1 MYFVGINIADFS
13 EVVKNFTRY
22 LEPSC
27 LHGDSIMKRHPVA
40 VAIAILAVM
49 ASLPAHADI
58 IGFTGPF
65 NPGTWTTTFLGTLN
79 LSAGG
84 GPGSTSFPT
93 STSLTIVG
101 GNTNVAPP
109 AGCTS
114 GLNTCEIDI
123 THTGGL
129 LIKFHWAY
137 TSADVP
143 DFDPFGM
150 LVDGNHITLGA
161 ANGTSGDV
169 LVAPKSTFGW
179 FINCTD
185 CTSGAATAVI
195 TNFVAAPEPAS
206 LVLLGLGL
214 IGLAFLGRSRS

>member
-1 MYFVGINIADFS
+1 LSKFFLLPKAKLLARRIN
-13 EVVKNFTRY
+13 
-22 LEPSC
+22 
-27 LHGDSIMKRHPVA
+27 MKRHLLA

-49 ASLPAHADI
+49 TSLPVRADI

-84 GPGSTSFPT
+84 GPGSTT
-93 STSLTIVG
+93 QTATMLTIVG
-101 GNTNVAPP
+101 GNTGIAPP
-109 AGCTS
+109 ALGCTS

-137 TSADVP
+137 STTDDP
-143 DFDPFGM
+143 GFDPFGM
-150 LVDGNHITLGA
+150 LVDGSHVNLATVSGA
-161 ANGTSGDV
+161 SGDAV
-169 LVAPKSTFGW
+169 VAPKSTFGW

-185 CTSGAATAVI
+185 CTSGAATALI

-214 IGLAFLGRSRS
+214 IGLAFLGRIRS

>member
-1 MYFVGINIADFS
+1 
-13 EVVKNFTRY
+13 
-22 LEPSC
+22 
-27 LHGDSIMKRHPVA
+27 MKRHSVA
-40 VAIAILAVM
+40 VTIAIVAVM
-49 ASLPAHADI
+49 ASLPARADI

-65 NPGTWTTTFLGTLN
+65 NPATWTTTFLGTLN

-84 GPGSTSFPT
+84 GPGMTSIPQPPSTT
-93 STSLTIVG
+93 LTIVG
-101 GNTNVAPP
+101 GNTGADPGL
-109 AGCTS
+109 GCTS
-114 GLNTCEIDI
+114 GINTCEIDFI
-123 THTGGL
+123 HTGGL

-169 LVAPKSTFGW
+169 VVAPKSTFGW

-195 TNFVAAPEPAS
+195 TGFVAAPEPAS

-214 IGLAFLGRSRS
+214 IGLAFLGRTRL